1 VKALTAFPSPCA
13 DGQEPWLDDEHSET
27 LTTTS
32 LRMLWMCRKIC
43 GNERS
48 RMANSS
54 QRLTRT
60 SRLRTGA
67 WSSANLSVVY
77 VPKYN
82 PGWLR
87 SAVTGLSRFY
97 YTPSPGTVF
106 GAGLA
111 IGSGIGIEID
121 LSGGNGSLF
130 MRSGV
135 ALKTLKRYRIEG
147 NRTIAPA
154 KQARRRLFRTTGG
167 AALFCIVKRGRTR
180 NGYWAN
186 AHPHKISDTCM
197 ATATRARKKRL
208 CHNDQRPLPRQLL

>member
-1 VKALTAFPSPCA
+1 MRQRAQSNGKLKSTSHQNVSP
-13 DGQEPWLDDEHSET
+13 E
-27 LTTTS
+27 
-32 LRMLWMCRKIC
+32 
-43 GNERS
+43 
-48 RMANSS
+48 
-54 QRLTRT
+54 RLTRT

-167 AALFCIVKRGRTR
+167 TALFCIVKRGRTR